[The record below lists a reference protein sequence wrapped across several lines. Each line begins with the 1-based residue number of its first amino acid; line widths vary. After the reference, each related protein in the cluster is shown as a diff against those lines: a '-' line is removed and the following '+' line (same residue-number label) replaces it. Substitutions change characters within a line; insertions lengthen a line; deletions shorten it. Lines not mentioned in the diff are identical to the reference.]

1 MSATTPAVRGGI
13 GTQRL
18 GAALAAIALA
28 IIVLV
33 ALVGL
38 QASASRTVTLVPAAV
53 PAPAPA
59 SLYDHGSAADSG
71 KLSSPMFTAPHLLA
85 LPRVFDPYYT
95 PKTLLAL
102 PRVFDPSYPDTAPV
116 GGGRG
121 TRFAQ

>member
-1 MSATTPAVRGGI
+1 MSATTPAVQGGI

-18 GAALAAIALA
+18 GVALAAIALA

-38 QASASRTVTLVPAAV
+38 QASASRTVTLAPAA
-53 PAPAPA
+53 APAPA
-59 SLYDHGSAADSG
+59 SLFDRGWETDNAVA
-71 KLSSPMFTAPHLLA
+71 APHLLA
-85 LPRVFDPYYT
+85 LPRVFDP
-95 PKTLLAL
+95 
-102 PRVFDPSYPDTAPV
+102 FYPDTTV